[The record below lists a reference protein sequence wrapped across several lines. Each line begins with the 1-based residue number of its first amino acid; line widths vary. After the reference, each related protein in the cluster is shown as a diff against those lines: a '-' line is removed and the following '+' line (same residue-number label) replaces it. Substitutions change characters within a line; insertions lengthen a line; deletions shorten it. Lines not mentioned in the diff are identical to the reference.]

1 MQMEGQMNLFVDGLG
16 VRGGSAA
23 GGEVAIRPYDPEEV
37 DGLAGS
43 LANGARFTL
52 HGGVTM
58 QQLDDLAIWIT
69 PRSAYP

>member
-16 VRGGSAA
+16 VRVSSVA
-23 GGEVAIRPYDPEEV
+23 GGEVAIRPYDPEEI
-37 DGLAGS
+37 DGLAGG

-52 HGGVTM
+52 HDGATVTR
-58 QQLDDLAIWIT
+58 LDGLAVWIT